1 MCQDDHMV
9 TRPEA
14 LTDLLRMNEKH
25 EIICAAA
32 IAQFSERGYTA
43 TSMANIAL
51 AAGMSRPALY
61 QYFANKS
68 DIFVSAF
75 IAIFEEQVTNA
86 LRALDQSQSMVDQ
99 LDGFLQRYEGDLWQR
114 MAASPHTDEIIGAK
128 NERVGAAIGG
138 ELGRLWDGMT
148 TYLQEVAPGQDPSMT
163 ASRLGWL
170 EILQLSPKGFR
181 FDQPTV
187 DGYRRRLTSLAKSV
201 AADIEAS
208 TR

>member
-1 MCQDDHMV
+1 
-9 TRPEA
+9 
-14 LTDLLRMNEKH
+14 MNEKH

-86 LRALDQSQSMVDQ
+86 LRALDQSHSMVDQ

-138 ELGRLWDGMT
+138 ELGRLWEGMT
-148 TYLQEVAPGQDPSMT
+148 TYLQEVAPGQDSSMT
-163 ASRLGWL
+163 AARLGWL
-170 EILQLSPKGFR
+170 EMLQLSPKGFR

-187 DGYRRRLTSLAKSV
+187 EGYRRRLTSLAKSV

>member
-1 MCQDDHMV
+1 MV
-9 TRPEA
+9 TRPDA
-14 LTDLLRMNEKH
+14 LTDPPRMNEKH

-86 LRALDQSQSMVDQ
+86 LRALDQSHSIVDQ

-138 ELGRLWDGMT
+138 ELGRLWEGMT
-148 TYLQEVAPGQDPSMT
+148 TYLQEVAPGQDSSMT
-163 ASRLGWL
+163 AARLGWL
-170 EILQLSPKGFR
+170 EMLQLSPKGFR

-187 DGYRRRLTSLAKSV
+187 EGYRRRLTSLAKSV

>member
-1 MCQDDHMV
+1 MV

-61 QYFANKS
+61 QYFTNKS

-163 ASRLGWL
+163 AARLGWL